1 MPCSAYPKP
10 DGRRLKNS
18 LRPSGFGMIKERKQ
32 AVSGKPLQGKK
43 QHGKS
48 ISLFLSLGAF
58 AFLFERFSL
67 VSEEEGG
74 DCSRSAMRGND
85 RADIEHFY
93 LAFEFGELFFER
105 LLRFFGKFGTI

>member
-1 MPCSAYPKP
+1 MFGISET
-10 DGRRLKNS
+10 RRAETEKQSPPVGIWYDKGKETSCLWQAFTGEKATRKKYKSFS
-18 LRPSGFGMIKERKQ
+18 LAWS
-32 AVSGKPLQGKK
+32 VC
-43 QHGKS
+43 
-48 ISLFLSLGAF
+48 
-58 AFLFERFSL
+58 FLFERFSL

-105 LLRFFGKFGTI
+105 LLRFFGKFGAI

>member
-1 MPCSAYPKP
+1 MPCSAYPNP

-18 LRPSGFGMIKERKQ
+18 LRPSGFGMIKERNKL
-32 AVSGKPLQGKK
+32 SL
-43 QHGKS
+43 
-48 ISLFLSLGAF
+48 ISLYRKKATRKKYKYFSLAWSVCFLL
-58 AFLFERFSL
+58 ERFSL

-74 DCSRSAMRGND
+74 DGSRAAMRGND

-105 LLRFFGKFGTI
+105 LLRFFGKFGAI